1 MLPYQGNKSAIAQ
14 DLVLFLRQ
22 SFDYNNFYDLFGG
35 GGSITYEAKRYFNF
49 VHYNE
54 IRSDIFCAVKSIIQG
69 ENFYLLP
76 KDEWI
81 SREKFFEIKESNST
95 NYKQLAIKGLVLACW
110 SFGNNLEDY
119 LYSKEIEDWKIALH
133 DLCLNDII
141 NVEVFE
147 SRTFDNDYGI
157 YTLKFDNLDKL
168 LELQKGSQRRYNLMK
183 YVSDRVFSVRN
194 NTKMIESIQSIERLE
209 SLESIKNIERLQR
222 LDRLDRLENISMTN
236 FSYENV
242 EIMPNSLVY
251 CDIPYNS
258 KSTNGSYGCD
268 YDSFH
273 NKFYN
278 WASSNENCV
287 VFSEYLENVPSEFE
301 IIWQKKKT
309 NLMAGGGSKKS
320 IEVLA
325 WNKKGKINKTTL
337 F

>member
-1 MLPYQGNKSAIAQ
+1 
-14 DLVLFLRQ
+14 
-22 SFDYNNFYDLFGG
+22 
-35 GGSITYEAKRYFNF
+35 
-49 VHYNE
+49 
-54 IRSDIFCAVKSIIQG
+54 
-69 ENFYLLP
+69 
-76 KDEWI
+76 
-81 SREKFFEIKESNST
+81 
-95 NYKQLAIKGLVLACW
+95 
-110 SFGNNLEDY
+110 
-119 LYSKEIEDWKIALH
+119 
-133 DLCLNDII
+133 
-141 NVEVFE
+141 
-147 SRTFDNDYGI
+147 
-157 YTLKFDNLDKL
+157 
-168 LELQKGSQRRYNLMK
+168 
-183 YVSDRVFSVRN
+183 
-194 NTKMIESIQSIERLE
+194 
-209 SLESIKNIERLQR
+209 
-222 LDRLDRLENISMTN
+222 MTN

-273 NKFYN
+273 AEFYN

-287 VFSEYLENVPSEFE
+287 VFSEYLGNVPSEFE

>member
-1 MLPYQGNKSAIAQ
+1 MLPYQGNKSAIAK

-22 SFDYNNFYDLFGG
+22 SFDYQNFYDLFGG
-35 GGSITYEAKRYFNF
+35 GGSITHEAKRYFNF

-54 IRSDIFCAVKSIIQG
+54 IRTDIFCAVKSIIQG
-69 ENFYLLP
+69 ENFEFLP

-81 SREKFFEIKESNST
+81 SREKFFEIKESTPT
-95 NYKQLAIKGLVLACW
+95 NYKELARKGLVLSCW
-110 SFGNNLEDY
+110 SFGNNLDGY
-119 LYSKEIEDWKIALH
+119 MYSKEIEDWKKALH
-133 DLCLNDII
+133 DLCFNDII
-141 NVEVFE
+141 NFEVFQ

-168 LELQKGSQRRYNLMK
+168 LELPRGSQRRYNLTK
-183 YVSDRVFSVRN
+183 YVSDRVFSVINDIRL
-194 NTKMIESIQSIERLE
+194 ERLE
-209 SLESIKNIERLQR
+209 SLQNIESLERLQR
-222 LDRLDRLENISMTN
+222 LESLENISMTN

-242 EIMPNSLVY
+242 EIMPNSLIY

-258 KSTNGSYGCD
+258 KSSSGSYGCD

-273 NKFYN
+273 NEFYN

-287 VFSEYLENVPSEFE
+287 VFSEYLGNVPSEFE